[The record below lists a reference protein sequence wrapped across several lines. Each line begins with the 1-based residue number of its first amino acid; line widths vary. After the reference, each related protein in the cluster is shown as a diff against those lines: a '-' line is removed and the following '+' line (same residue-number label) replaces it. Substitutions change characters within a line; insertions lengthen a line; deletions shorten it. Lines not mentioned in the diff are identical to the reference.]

1 MTDGLQFTLS
11 FQGNDSDNH
20 QIDLYDAAQALVG
33 FQRTLALTTSLMLN
47 GELITQA
54 PALKNAIIMS
64 TPPKQGSWEIV
75 ATIMVGG
82 YYLLTAPKDSILG
95 NLVYSAYDFIIKE
108 CLGFHPKLD
117 ESLVVQYEEFHKKN
131 HQIKKIADLN
141 QARLQSLT
149 EKCQNSI
156 RDMHRP
162 IYGKNTAISAQI
174 KYLTYNNQPKLVGTE
189 LNIETYASL
198 IGLKKLND
206 SETFEGRVSSYDVNT
221 QKGRIFLKE
230 LGRTIPFELERNA
243 LTVNQRELLIES
255 LKSYQK
261 VGSNANNFGFVKLV
275 GYRFTNMQDDV
286 KKLYIIG
293 MK

>member
-1 MTDGLQFTLS
+1 MTEDLQFTLS

-47 GELITQA
+47 GELITRA
-54 PALKNAIIMS
+54 PALKNAMIMS
-64 TPPKQGSWEIV
+64 IPPQEGSWKVV

-82 YYLLTAPKDSILG
+82 YYLLTASQSTILG
-95 NLVYSAYDFIIKE
+95 NLVYSAYDFVVKE
-108 CLGFHPKLD
+108 SLGFHPKLE
-117 ESLVVQYEEFHKKN
+117 ESLVVQYEEFQN
-131 HQIKKIADLN
+131 KINSSKYTPNLN

-162 IYGKNTAISAQI
+162 IYGKNTAMSAQI
-174 KYLTYNNQPKLVGTE
+174 KYLSFNNQPKLVGTE